1 MNAAL
6 QALRGPS
13 RPVDAVRQSA
23 SMRPTVAPDRA
34 EFIEAWNALDR
45 QNRLRIRRLVRL
57 GRPVDPAEAR
67 LAAAYAAF
75 QSARPWARLFW
86 FWFVPGLLI
95 AVAVASTI
103 HPLVIGVVLALGAQA
118 AFAHR
123 NLEKA

>member
-1 MNAAL
+1 
-6 QALRGPS
+6 
-13 RPVDAVRQSA
+13 
-23 SMRPTVAPDRA
+23 MRPTVAPDRA

-86 FWFVPGLLI
+86 LWFVPGLLVAI
-95 AVAVASTI
+95 GVAVQI
-103 HPLVIGVVLALGAQA
+103 HPVVIGAVVALAAQA
-118 AFAHR
+118 VFARR
-123 NLEKA
+123 NLARVEQVNGSLLTP